1 MGESLEGWLTVAEAA
16 ALAGVSAAAIR
27 KRIRAGRLAARR
39 VGPNYLVTRAS
50 LEAYERRRAGRPKR
64 QE

>member
-1 MGESLEGWLTVAEAA
+1 MGERLEDWLTVAEAA

-27 KRIRAGRLAARR
+27 KRIRAGRLVWKR
-39 VGPNYLVTRAS
+39 VGPLYQVARAS

>member
-39 VGPNYLVTRAS
+39 VGPNCIW
-50 LEAYERRRAGRPKR
+50 
-64 QE
+64 